1 MAQEVGA
8 VSVWRTADGRAFVD
22 DEEVGALLS
31 RSERQGILRGAV
43 SRRVGT
49 LAVRDARIDARIDR
63 VRERQGGPAGGYS
76 PEQAYQQAI
85 ASGMVNENQ
94 YEGLGYGTLTGTAG
108 ATLSLSNTVNR
119 SIWIKSFVAQCA
131 LAAGTQSVAA
141 VVTSITIAGIPINI
155 GSSGTPIA
163 MFFHDATRFGMSFGR
178 KLAAV
183 GQQVAMTF
191 ENQLAVAQYVQAGAI
206 GDELNPFVQQQVMQ
220 MQLLQA
226 AASGFSGFGG

>member
-1 MAQEVGA
+1 MAQQVGA
-8 VSVWRTADGRAFVD
+8 VSLWRTEDGRTFVD
-22 DEEVGALLS
+22 DAEVGALLS
-31 RSERQGILRGAV
+31 RAERQGIRAGAGGG
-43 SRRVGT
+43 RLGR
-49 LAVRDARIDARIDR
+49 LAVRDARIDARIER
-63 VRERQGGPAGGYS
+63 VRERQGVPAGGYT

-94 YEGLGYGTLTGTAG
+94 YEGLGYGTLTNSAG
-108 ATLSLSNTVNR
+108 ATLTLSNTVNR

-155 GSSGTPIA
+155 GSAGTPIA

-183 GQQVAMTF
+183 GQQVAMSF
-191 ENQLAVAQYVQAGAI
+191 ENQIGTAQYVQAGAI